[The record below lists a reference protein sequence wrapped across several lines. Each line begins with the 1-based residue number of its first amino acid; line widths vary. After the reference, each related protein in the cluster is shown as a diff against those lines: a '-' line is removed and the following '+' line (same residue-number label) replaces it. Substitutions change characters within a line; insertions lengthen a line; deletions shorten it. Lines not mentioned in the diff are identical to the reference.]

1 MNDVRR
7 ESPWRRVR
15 EGTFA
20 LCTLWLVVQNTLL
33 LVMLLTHRRDAV
45 GGALAALPH
54 AFALVTPL
62 WMIPFAGLCGVVL
75 ATALAR
81 GAASSHEA
89 RRWEVEHGR
98 TR

>member
-1 MNDVRR
+1 MSDARR

-15 EGTFA
+15 EWTFA

-33 LVMLLTHRRDAV
+33 LVMLLTHRSDAV
-45 GGALAALPH
+45 GRALAALPH

-62 WMIPFAGLCGVVL
+62 WMIPCAGMCGLVL

-81 GAASSHEA
+81 GAAPSHEA
-89 RRWEVEHGR
+89 GRWEVEHGR
-98 TR
+98 AR